1 MVDGKIF
8 IFNPIQIMSWILK
21 LELKRI
27 NSSANIIGIMNKEFK
42 LKMAKYFEKDFSENK
57 REDGR
62 IEIFNSYGGVE
73 EVLSKKKYFSE
84 LKSVNSFEDLE
95 GFWDFIS
102 GGNAISF
109 GSLIDD
115 ILKEKIA

>member
-1 MVDGKIF
+1 M
-8 IFNPIQIMSWILK
+8 
-21 LELKRI
+21 
-27 NSSANIIGIMNKEFK
+27 MNKEFK
-42 LKMAKYFEKDFSENK
+42 LKMVKYFEKDFSENK
-57 REDGR
+57 REDGK

-84 LKSVNSFEDLE
+84 LKSVDSFEGLE

-115 ILKEKIA
+115 ILKEKID

>member
-1 MVDGKIF
+1 M
-8 IFNPIQIMSWILK
+8 
-21 LELKRI
+21 
-27 NSSANIIGIMNKEFK
+27 MNKEFK
-42 LKMAKYFEKDFSENK
+42 LKMVKYFESDYENMK
-57 REDGR
+57 GEDGR

-84 LKSVNSFEDLE
+84 LKKVNSFEDLE

-109 GSLIDD
+109 GCLIDD

>member
-1 MVDGKIF
+1 
-8 IFNPIQIMSWILK
+8 
-21 LELKRI
+21 
-27 NSSANIIGIMNKEFK
+27 MNKEFK
-42 LKMAKYFEKDFSENK
+42 LKMVKYFESDYKMNK
-57 REDGR
+57 REDGK

-73 EVLSKKKYFSE
+73 DVLSKKKYFSE
-84 LKSVNSFEDLE
+84 LKSVDSFEDLE

-102 GGNAISF
+102 GGNAIRF

>member
-1 MVDGKIF
+1 
-8 IFNPIQIMSWILK
+8 
-21 LELKRI
+21 
-27 NSSANIIGIMNKEFK
+27 
-42 LKMAKYFEKDFSENK
+42 
-57 REDGR
+57 
-62 IEIFNSYGGVE
+62 VE

-84 LKSVNSFEDLE
+84 LKSVDSFEDLE

-115 ILKEKIA
+115 ILKEKID